1 MPLLFSLPPQ
11 HKLEYRDCDQRNSNP
26 SKLDTYTEKNPVQ
39 FLAAIYM
46 LAGLKHTEIKSNLI
60 PRVEDNRPNS
70 ARDVV
75 ERCCIAVAENGWEK
89 LDGEVANRDI

>member
-1 MPLLFSLPPQ
+1 
-11 HKLEYRDCDQRNSNP
+11 
-26 SKLDTYTEKNPVQ
+26 
-39 FLAAIYM
+39 M
-46 LAGLKHTEIKSNLI
+46 LAGLKHTKIKTNLI

-75 ERCCIAVAENGWEK
+75 ERCCVAVAENGREE